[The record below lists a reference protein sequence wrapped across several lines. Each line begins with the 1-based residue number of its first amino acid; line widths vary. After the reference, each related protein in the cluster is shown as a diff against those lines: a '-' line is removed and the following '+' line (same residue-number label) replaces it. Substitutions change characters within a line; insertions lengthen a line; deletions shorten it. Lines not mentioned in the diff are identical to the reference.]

1 MRRREFWVL
10 VLPSV
15 IVMFGFMLVPLYRTV
30 RWSFQKV
37 EYGQPGT
44 SVGLSNYTGALTDP
58 RLGQATLF
66 TLGLTVVV
74 TAFCLFFG
82 YILATLVNQLR
93 RARPVVLGLILVP
106 YVLPHVVG
114 GVAFSWLFDTNFGG
128 IFNYVVNGVTG
139 GALGDPLWFTDV
151 WPNRAVVAL
160 NVIWY
165 MLPFAMLMILAGLQG
180 VSTETLEAAE
190 IDGASPLQRHLF
202 VIIPS
207 IRGVLGFVL
216 LIFTMDVLR
225 IFDSL
230 IALSPQAVA
239 LGNESIML
247 YIYNVA
253 FREGAVN
260 LGLGS
265 AISVLTILLILVLLY
280 PSIRNLVREAKAAA

>member
-1 MRRREFWVL
+1 MTRRQFWVL
-10 VLPSV
+10 IAPSV

-225 IFDSL
+225 VFDSL
-230 IALSPQAVA
+230 IPLSPQAVA
-239 LGNESIML
+239 IGNESIML

>member
-10 VLPSV
+10 VAPSV

-30 RWSFQKV
+30 RWSFEKV
-37 EYGQPGT
+37 EYGAPGT
-44 SVGLSNYTGALTDP
+44 GVGLANYSGALTDP
-58 RLGQATLF
+58 RLGRAVLF

-74 TAFCLFFG
+74 TAFCLVFG
-82 YILATLVNQLR
+82 YVLASLVNQLGR
-93 RARPVVLGLILVP
+93 WRPVVLGLVLIP

-114 GVAFSWLFDTNFGG
+114 AVSFSWLFDTNFGG
-128 IFNYVVNGVTG
+128 IFNFVVNGISG
-139 GALGDPLWFTDV
+139 GALGEPLWFTSV
-151 WPNRAVVAL
+151 WPNRLVIAL
-160 NVIWY
+160 NAVWY
-165 MLPFAMLMILAGLQG
+165 MLPFAMLMILASLQG

-230 IALSPQAVA
+230 IALSPQAVS
-239 LGNESIML
+239 LGNESLML

-265 AISVLTILLILVLLY
+265 AISVLTIVLILVLLY
-280 PSIRNLVREAKAAA
+280 PSIRTLVREARAA

>member
-1 MRRREFWVL
+1 MKRREFWLL
-10 VLPSV
+10 VTPSV

-30 RWSFQKV
+30 RWSFEKV
-37 EYGQPGT
+37 EYGSPGT
-44 SVGLSNYTGALTDP
+44 SVGLSNYVSALTDP
-58 RLGQATLF
+58 RLGRAVVF

-74 TAFCLFFG
+74 TAFCLVFG
-82 YILATLVNQLR
+82 YVLATLINQLGR
-93 RARPVVLGLILVP
+93 MRPFVLGIMLIS

-114 GVAFSWLFDTNFGG
+114 AVAFSWLFDSNFGG
-128 IFNYVVNGVTG
+128 IVNYLANLVTG
-139 GALGDPLWFTDV
+139 GSFGEPLWFTDP
-151 WPNRAVVAL
+151 WPNRVIVAA
-160 NVIWY
+160 NVIWF

-180 VSTETLEAAE
+180 VSVETLEAAE
-190 IDGASPLQRHLF
+190 IDGASTWQRHIH

-216 LIFTMDVLR
+216 LIFTMDVIR

-230 IALSPQAVA
+230 IPLSPQAVG

-265 AISVLTILLILVLLY
+265 AISVLTIILILVLLY
-280 PSIRNLVREAKAAA
+280 PSIRGIVKEARA

>member
-1 MRRREFWVL
+1 MKRREFWLL
-10 VLPSV
+10 VTPSV
-15 IVMFGFMLVPLYRTV
+15 IVMFGFMLVPLYRTL

-37 EYGQPGT
+37 EYGSAGT
-44 SVGLSNYTGALTDP
+44 EVGLANFSAALSDA
-58 RLGQATLF
+58 RLGRAVLF

-74 TAFCLFFG
+74 TAFCLVFG
-82 YILATLVNQLR
+82 YILATLVNQLGR
-93 RARPVVLGLILVP
+93 MRPVVLGIMLIS

-114 GVAFSWLFDTNFGG
+114 AVAFSWLFDSNFGG
-128 IFNYVVNGVTG
+128 IINYLANLVSG
-139 GALGDPLWFTDV
+139 GAFGEPLWFTEA
-151 WPNRAVVAL
+151 WPNRLIVAA
-160 NVIWY
+160 NVIWF

-190 IDGASPLQRHLF
+190 IDGASPLQRHTH

-216 LIFTMDVLR
+216 LIFTMDVVR

-230 IALSPQAVA
+230 IPLAPQAVG

-265 AISVLTILLILVLLY
+265 AISVLTIVLILILLY
-280 PSIRNLVREAKAAA
+280 PSIRGIVKEARST

>member
-1 MRRREFWVL
+1 MKRREFWVL
-10 VLPSV
+10 VTPSV
-15 IVMFGFMLVPLYRTV
+15 IVMFGFMLVPLYRTL

-37 EYGQPGT
+37 EYGSPGVG
-44 SVGLSNYTGALTDP
+44 VGLANFSAALSDA
-58 RLGQATLF
+58 RLGRAVLF

-74 TAFCLFFG
+74 TAFCLVFG
-82 YILATLVNQLR
+82 YILATLVNRLGR
-93 RARPVVLGLILVP
+93 MRPIVLGIMLVS

-114 GVAFSWLFDTNFGG
+114 AVAFSWLFDSNFGG
-128 IFNYVVNGVTG
+128 IINYLANQVTG
-139 GALGDPLWFTDV
+139 GSFGEPLWFTDV
-151 WPNRAVVAL
+151 WPNRLIVAANVV
-160 NVIWY
+160 WF

-190 IDGASPLQRHLF
+190 IDGASPLQRHLH

-216 LIFTMDVLR
+216 LIFTMDVVR

-230 IALSPQAVA
+230 IPLAPQAVG

-280 PSIRNLVREAKAAA
+280 PSIRGIIKEARAA

>member
-225 IFDSL
+225 VFDSL
-230 IALSPQAVA
+230 IPLSPQAVA
-239 LGNESIML
+239 IGNESIML

>member
-1 MRRREFWVL
+1 MKRREFWLL
-10 VLPSV
+10 VTPSV
-15 IVMFGFMLVPLYRTV
+15 IVMFGFMLVPLYRTL

-37 EYGQPGT
+37 DYGSPGAE
-44 SVGLSNYTGALTDP
+44 VGLTNYIGALTDP
-58 RLGQATLF
+58 RLGRAVLF
-66 TLGLTVVV
+66 TVGLTVVV
-74 TAFCLFFG
+74 TAFCLVFG
-82 YILATLVNQLR
+82 YILATLINQLGR
-93 RARPVVLGLILVP
+93 MRPIVLGILLIS

-114 GVAFSWLFDTNFGG
+114 AVAFSWLFDSNFGG
-128 IFNYVVNGVTG
+128 IVNFLANQLTG
-139 GALGDPLWFTDV
+139 GAFGEPLWFTDP
-151 WPNRAVVAL
+151 WPNRVIVAANVV
-160 NVIWY
+160 WF

-180 VSTETLEAAE
+180 VSAETLEAAE
-190 IDGASPLQRHLF
+190 IDGASSLQRHLH

-216 LIFTMDVLR
+216 LIFTMDVIR

-230 IALSPQAVA
+230 IPLSPQAVG

-265 AISVLTILLILVLLY
+265 AISVLTIVLILILLY
-280 PSIRNLVREAKAAA
+280 PSIRGIVKEARA

>member
-1 MRRREFWVL
+1 MRRREFWLL
-10 VLPSV
+10 VTPSV

-37 EYGQPGT
+37 EYGAQGT
-44 SVGLSNYTGALTDP
+44 EVGFANFAAALSDL
-58 RLGQATLF
+58 RLGRAVLF

-74 TAFCLFFG
+74 TAFCLVFG
-82 YILATLVNQLR
+82 YILATLINGLGR
-93 RARPVVLGLILVP
+93 RWRPVVLGIMLIS

-114 GVAFSWLFDTNFGG
+114 AVAFSWLFDTNFGG
-128 IFNYVVNGVTG
+128 IFNYLANLVSG
-139 GALGDPLWFTDV
+139 GAFGEPLWFTDP
-151 WPNRAVVAL
+151 WPNRLIVAANAV
-160 NVIWY
+160 WF

-180 VSTETLEAAE
+180 VSAETLEAAE
-190 IDGASPLQRHLF
+190 IDGASPLQRHLY

-280 PSIRNLVREAKAAA
+280 PSIRSLVKEAQAA

>member
-1 MRRREFWVL
+1 MRRREFWLL
-10 VLPSV
+10 VTPSV

-30 RWSFQKV
+30 RWSFEKV
-37 EYGQPGT
+37 EYGTPGT
-44 SVGLSNYTGALTDP
+44 SVGLANYTGALTDP
-58 RLGQATLF
+58 RLGRAVLF

-74 TAFCLFFG
+74 TAFCLVFG
-82 YILATLVNQLR
+82 YILASLVNQLR
-93 RARPVVLGLILVP
+93 RARPLVLGLLLVP

-128 IFNYVVNGVTG
+128 IFNYVVNGITG
-139 GALGDPLWFTDV
+139 GALGDPLWFTDA
-151 WPNRAVVAL
+151 WPNRVIVAL
-160 NVIWY
+160 NVVWY

-190 IDGASPLQRHLF
+190 IDGASPLQRHLY
-202 VIIPS
+202 VIVPS

-225 IFDSL
+225 VFDSL
-230 IALSPQAVA
+230 IPLSPQAVT

-265 AISVLTILLILVLLY
+265 AISVLTIVLILVLLY
-280 PSIRNLVREAKAAA
+280 PSIRNLVREARAA

>member
-1 MRRREFWVL
+1 MRRRDFWVL
-10 VLPSV
+10 VTPSV

-37 EYGQPGT
+37 DYGAPGT
-44 SVGLSNYTGALTDP
+44 GVGLANYSGALTDP
-58 RLGQATLF
+58 RLGHALLF
-66 TLGLTVVV
+66 TLGLTVAV
-74 TAFCLFFG
+74 TAFCLVFG
-82 YILATLVNQLR
+82 YILASLVNQLGR
-93 RARPVVLGLILVP
+93 RMRPLVLGLVLIP

-114 GVAFSWLFDTNFGG
+114 AVSFSWLFDTNFGG
-128 IFNYVVNGVTG
+128 IFNFVVNGATG
-139 GALGDPLWFTDV
+139 GLLGEPLWFTSV
-151 WPNRAVVAL
+151 WPNRLMIAANAV
-160 NVIWY
+160 WF

-190 IDGASPLQRHLF
+190 IDGASPLQRHLY

-230 IALSPQAVA
+230 IALSPQAVS
-239 LGNESIML
+239 LGNESLML

-280 PSIRNLVREAKAAA
+280 PSIRTLVREAKAA

>member
-1 MRRREFWVL
+1 MRRREFWAL
-10 VLPSV
+10 VTPSV

-37 EYGQPGT
+37 EYGSPGT
-44 SVGLSNYTGALTDP
+44 SVGISNYSGALTDP
-58 RLGQATLF
+58 RLGRAVIF
-66 TLGLTVVV
+66 TLLLTIVV
-74 TAFCLFFG
+74 TAFCLVFG
-82 YILATLVNQLR
+82 YVLASLVNRLHR
-93 RARPVVLGLILVP
+93 MRPLVLGLVLVP

-114 GVAFSWLFDTNFGG
+114 AVAFSWLFDTNFGG
-128 IFNYVVNGVTG
+128 IVNFVVNGATG
-139 GALGDPLWFTDV
+139 GALGEPLWFTSE
-151 WPNRAVVAL
+151 WPNRLMIAL
-160 NVIWY
+160 NAIWY

-230 IALSPQAVA
+230 IALSPQAVS
-239 LGNESIML
+239 LGNESLML

-265 AISVLTILLILVLLY
+265 AISVLTIILILILLY
-280 PSIRNLVREAKAAA
+280 PSIRTLVREAKAA

>member
-1 MRRREFWVL
+1 
-10 VLPSV
+10 
-15 IVMFGFMLVPLYRTV
+15 
-30 RWSFQKV
+30 
-37 EYGQPGT
+37 
-44 SVGLSNYTGALTDP
+44 
-58 RLGQATLF
+58 
-66 TLGLTVVV
+66 
-74 TAFCLFFG
+74 
-82 YILATLVNQLR
+82 
-93 RARPVVLGLILVP
+93 
-106 YVLPHVVG
+106 VLPHVVG
-114 GVAFSWLFDTNFGG
+114 AVAFSWLFDSNFGG
-128 IFNYVVNGVTG
+128 IVNFLANQVTG
-139 GALGDPLWFTDV
+139 GGFGEPLWFTEP
-151 WPNRAVVAL
+151 WPNRLIVAANVV
-160 NVIWY
+160 WF

-190 IDGASPLQRHLF
+190 IDGASSLQRHLH

-216 LIFTMDVLR
+216 LIFTMDVVR

-230 IALSPQAVA
+230 IPLSPQAVG

-280 PSIRNLVREAKAAA
+280 PSIRGIVKEARAA

>member
-10 VLPSV
+10 VTPSV

-37 EYGQPGT
+37 EYGSPGT
-44 SVGLSNYTGALTDP
+44 SVGLANYSGALTDP
-58 RLGQATLF
+58 RLGRAVMF

-74 TAFCLFFG
+74 TVFCLVFG
-82 YILATLVNQLR
+82 YILASLVNQLGR
-93 RARPVVLGLILVP
+93 MRPVVLGLVLIP

-114 GVAFSWLFDTNFGG
+114 AVAFSWLFDTNFGG
-128 IFNYVVNGVTG
+128 IVNYVVNGVTG
-139 GALGDPLWFTDV
+139 GALGEPLWFTSA
-151 WPNRAVVAL
+151 WPNRLLIAANAV
-160 NVIWY
+160 WF

-190 IDGASPLQRHLF
+190 IDGASPLQRHLY

-230 IALSPQAVA
+230 IALSPQAVS
-239 LGNESIML
+239 LGNESLML

-265 AISVLTILLILVLLY
+265 AISVLTIVLILILLY
-280 PSIRNLVREAKAAA
+280 PSIRTLVREARAAA